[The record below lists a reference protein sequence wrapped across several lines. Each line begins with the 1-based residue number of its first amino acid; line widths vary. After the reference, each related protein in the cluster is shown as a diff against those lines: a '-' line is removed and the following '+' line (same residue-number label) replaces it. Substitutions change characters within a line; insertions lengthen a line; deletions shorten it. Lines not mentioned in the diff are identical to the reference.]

1 MKLLSYTYRK
11 LALLLF
17 LLMAVWGVLF
27 YYAIID
33 EVVDETDDTLEN
45 YGEILMESALH
56 DPSILETEGSLMSFY
71 KFTPISEEEGRHYR
85 QVFYDATVYI
95 ELEDEDEPVR
105 VMCTAFRMPD
115 GQYYELKLMISI
127 LERDDMVEAML
138 WYLGALFL
146 LFLICTSI
154 GIQLVLKGVFRPLHR
169 LLDWLHCIQPGK
181 EVPPLDNPTKIREFR
196 QLSDAALDMGNR
208 SYKAYEE
215 QKQFIENASHELQT
229 PLAIVRG
236 KVELLAESEGMTE
249 QQMEQLDEIYATL
262 GRAVK
267 LNKSLLLLSRIENGQ
282 YTEME
287 DVSVDEILDELL
299 PDLMDIYEH
308 KQVRLIRKREE
319 QPFIIR
325 CNHSL
330 AQILVSNLV
339 KNSLLHNREGGE
351 LQVLTTP
358 TSLVIK
364 NTGDVPLDG
373 EKLFRRFYHGMDGKK
388 DSTGLGLAIAR
399 SIALSSSLKLTY
411 EWQDGMHTFRLVK
424 ESKFTVNCGYSQ
436 IFPNSLPL
444 FAV

>member
-1 MKLLSYTYRK
+1 MKLLSYTYCK

-339 KNSLLHNREGGE
+339 KNSLLHNREEGE

-424 ESKFTVNCGYSQ
+424 ESKIYR
-436 IFPNSLPL
+436 
-444 FAV
+444 

>member
-399 SIALSSSLKLTY
+399 SIALSSLLKLTY
-411 EWQDGMHTFRLVK
+411 EWQNGMHAFRLVK
-424 ESKFTVNCGYSQ
+424 ESKIYH
-436 IFPNSLPL
+436 
-444 FAV
+444 

>member
-154 GIQLVLKGVFRPLHR
+154 GIQLVLKEVFRPLHR
-169 LLDWLHCIQPGK
+169 LLDWLHCMQPGK

-287 DVSVDEILDELL
+287 DVSVGEILDELL

-424 ESKFTVNCGYSQ
+424 ESEIYR
-436 IFPNSLPL
+436 
-444 FAV
+444 

>member
-330 AQILVSNLV
+330 AQILDSNLV

-424 ESKFTVNCGYSQ
+424 ESEIYR
-436 IFPNSLPL
+436 
-444 FAV
+444 

>member
-411 EWQDGMHTFRLVK
+411 EWQDGMHTIRLVK
-424 ESKFTVNCGYSQ
+424 ESKIYS
-436 IFPNSLPL
+436 
-444 FAV
+444 

>member
-181 EVPPLDNPTKIREFR
+181 EAPPLDNPTKIREFR

-339 KNSLLHNREGGE
+339 KNSLLHNREEGE

-424 ESKFTVNCGYSQ
+424 ESKIYR
-436 IFPNSLPL
+436 
-444 FAV
+444 

>member
-105 VMCTAFRMPD
+105 VMCSAFRMPD

-339 KNSLLHNREGGE
+339 KNSLLHNREEGE

-424 ESKFTVNCGYSQ
+424 ESKIYC
-436 IFPNSLPL
+436 
-444 FAV
+444 

>member
-105 VMCTAFRMPD
+105 VMCTAFRMLD

-424 ESKFTVNCGYSQ
+424 ESKIYR
-436 IFPNSLPL
+436 
-444 FAV
+444 

>member
-236 KVELLAESEGMTE
+236 KVELLTESEGMTE

-424 ESKFTVNCGYSQ
+424 ESKIYR
-436 IFPNSLPL
+436 
-444 FAV
+444 

>member
-105 VMCTAFRMPD
+105 VMCTAFCMPD

-339 KNSLLHNREGGE
+339 KNSLLHNREEGE

-424 ESKFTVNCGYSQ
+424 ESKIYC
-436 IFPNSLPL
+436 
-444 FAV
+444 

>member
-127 LERDDMVEAML
+127 LEQDDMVEAML

-399 SIALSSSLKLTY
+399 SIALSSLLKLTY
-411 EWQDGMHTFRLVK
+411 EWQNGMHAFRLVK
-424 ESKFTVNCGYSQ
+424 ESKIYR
-436 IFPNSLPL
+436 
-444 FAV
+444 

>member
-267 LNKSLLLLSRIENGQ
+267 LNKSLLLLSRIEYGQ

-424 ESKFTVNCGYSQ
+424 ESKIYR
-436 IFPNSLPL
+436 
-444 FAV
+444 

>member
-1 MKLLSYTYRK
+1 MKLLSYTYRE

-424 ESKFTVNCGYSQ
+424 ESEIYR
-436 IFPNSLPL
+436 
-444 FAV
+444 

>member
-45 YGEILMESALH
+45 YGEMLMESALH

-339 KNSLLHNREGGE
+339 KNSLLHNREEGE

-424 ESKFTVNCGYSQ
+424 ESKIYR
-436 IFPNSLPL
+436 
-444 FAV
+444 

>member
-339 KNSLLHNREGGE
+339 KNSLLHNREEGE

-411 EWQDGMHTFRLVK
+411 EWQDGMHT
-424 ESKFTVNCGYSQ
+424 
-436 IFPNSLPL
+436 LPSG
-444 FAV
+444 

>member
-236 KVELLAESEGMTE
+236 KIELLAENESMTE
-249 QQMEQLDEIYATL
+249 EQLKELDEIYTTL
-262 GRAVK
+262 GRAVR

-282 YTEME
+282 YTETE
-287 DVSVDEILDELL
+287 DVSVDEVLDELL
-299 PDLMDIYEH
+299 PDLMDIYEGKKIH
-308 KQVRLIRKREE
+308 LVRTKETE
-319 QPFIIR
+319 PFVIR
-325 CNHSL
+325 CNLSL

-339 KNSLLHNREGGE
+339 KNSLVHNREGGE
-351 LQVLTTP
+351 LHIATTP
-358 TSLVIK
+358 SSLTIM
-364 NTGDVPLDG
+364 NSGEHPLDG
-373 EKLFRRFYHGMDGKK
+373 EKLFRRFYRSIDGKK

-399 SIALSSSLKLTY
+399 SIALSASLSLTY
-411 EWQDGMHTFRLVK
+411 KWQEGMHLFLLVK
-424 ESKFTVNCGYSQ
+424 ESQKKS
-436 IFPNSLPL
+436 
-444 FAV
+444 

>member
-1 MKLLSYTYRK
+1 MKLLGYTYRK

-154 GIQLVLKGVFRPLHR
+154 GIQLVLKGVFRPLHK

-339 KNSLLHNREGGE
+339 KNSLLHNREEGE

-424 ESKFTVNCGYSQ
+424 ESEIYR
-436 IFPNSLPL
+436 
-444 FAV
+444 

>member
-262 GRAVK
+262 ERAVR

-339 KNSLLHNREGGE
+339 KNSLLHNREEGE

-424 ESKFTVNCGYSQ
+424 ESEIYR
-436 IFPNSLPL
+436 
-444 FAV
+444 

>member
-267 LNKSLLLLSRIENGQ
+267 RNKSLLLLSRIENGQ

-424 ESKFTVNCGYSQ
+424 ESEIYR
-436 IFPNSLPL
+436 
-444 FAV
+444 

>member
-27 YYAIID
+27 YYAII

-339 KNSLLHNREGGE
+339 KNSLLHNREEGE

-424 ESKFTVNCGYSQ
+424 ESKIYC
-436 IFPNSLPL
+436 
-444 FAV
+444 

>member
-105 VMCTAFRMPD
+105 VMCTAGRMPD

-262 GRAVK
+262 GRAVR

-339 KNSLLHNREGGE
+339 KNSLLHNREEGE

-424 ESKFTVNCGYSQ
+424 ESKIYC
-436 IFPNSLPL
+436 
-444 FAV
+444 

>member
-249 QQMEQLDEIYATL
+249 QQMEQLDEINATL

-424 ESKFTVNCGYSQ
+424 ESKIYC
-436 IFPNSLPL
+436 
-444 FAV
+444 

>member
-27 YYAIID
+27 YYTIID

-339 KNSLLHNREGGE
+339 KNSLLHNREEGE

-424 ESKFTVNCGYSQ
+424 ESKIYC
-436 IFPNSLPL
+436 
-444 FAV
+444 

>member
-208 SYKAYEE
+208 SYMAYEE

-424 ESKFTVNCGYSQ
+424 ESKIYR
-436 IFPNSLPL
+436 
-444 FAV
+444 

>member
-411 EWQDGMHTFRLVK
+411 EWQDGMHTFRLVNN
-424 ESKFTVNCGYSQ
+424 SKIYR
-436 IFPNSLPL
+436 
-444 FAV
+444 

>member
-45 YGEILMESALH
+45 YGEMLMESALH

-154 GIQLVLKGVFRPLHR
+154 GIQLVLKGVFRPLHK
-169 LLDWLHCIQPGK
+169 LLDWLHRIQPGK

-196 QLSDAALDMGNR
+196 QLSNAALDMGNR

-249 QQMEQLDEIYATL
+249 QQMEQLNEIYATL

-299 PDLMDIYEH
+299 PDLTDIYEH

-339 KNSLLHNREGGE
+339 KNSLLHNGEGGE

-364 NTGDVPLDG
+364 NTGDVPLEG

-411 EWQDGMHTFRLVK
+411 EWQDSMHTFRLVK
-424 ESKFTVNCGYSQ
+424 ESKIYR
-436 IFPNSLPL
+436 
-444 FAV
+444 

>member
-1 MKLLSYTYRK
+1 M
-11 LALLLF
+11 LLF

-399 SIALSSSLKLTY
+399 SISLSSS
-411 EWQDGMHTFRLVK
+411 F
-424 ESKFTVNCGYSQ
+424 
-436 IFPNSLPL
+436 
-444 FAV
+444 

>member
-127 LERDDMVEAML
+127 LDRDDMVEAML

-424 ESKFTVNCGYSQ
+424 ESKIYR
-436 IFPNSLPL
+436 
-444 FAV
+444 

>member
-262 GRAVK
+262 GRAAK

-339 KNSLLHNREGGE
+339 KNSLLHNREEGE

-424 ESKFTVNCGYSQ
+424 ESKIYC
-436 IFPNSLPL
+436 
-444 FAV
+444 

>member
-45 YGEILMESALH
+45 YGEILMESVLH

-424 ESKFTVNCGYSQ
+424 ESEIYR
-436 IFPNSLPL
+436 
-444 FAV
+444 

>member
-267 LNKSLLLLSRIENGQ
+267 LNKSLLLFSRIENGQ

-339 KNSLLHNREGGE
+339 KNSLLHNREEGE

-424 ESKFTVNCGYSQ
+424 ESKIYC
-436 IFPNSLPL
+436 
-444 FAV
+444 

>member
-215 QKQFIENASHELQT
+215 QKQFIENVSHELQT

-262 GRAVK
+262 GRAVR

-339 KNSLLHNREGGE
+339 KNSLLHNREEGE

-424 ESKFTVNCGYSQ
+424 ESKIYC
-436 IFPNSLPL
+436 
-444 FAV
+444 

>member
-299 PDLMDIYEH
+299 PDPMDIYEH

-424 ESKFTVNCGYSQ
+424 ESEIYR
-436 IFPNSLPL
+436 
-444 FAV
+444 

>member
-287 DVSVDEILDELL
+287 DVPVDEILDELL

-424 ESKFTVNCGYSQ
+424 ESEIYR
-436 IFPNSLPL
+436 
-444 FAV
+444 

>member
-399 SIALSSSLKLTY
+399 SIALSSLLKLTY
-411 EWQDGMHTFRLVK
+411 EWQNGMHAFRLVK
-424 ESKFTVNCGYSQ
+424 ESEIYR
-436 IFPNSLPL
+436 
-444 FAV
+444 